1 MDQSRTK
8 KALKAENKK
17 LKVDAKALEAHVS
30 GLKFECDYLKEE
42 NQELKRVLK
51 QKELAEEENQELKRV
66 LKQKE
71 LAEEDAKLDHRL
83 ALAQIRDMKEEL
95 NMLRD
100 RALTNDTEIQE
111 LKRARGGAH

>member
-8 KALKAENKK
+8 KALKAENKM
-17 LKVDAKALEAHVS
+17 LKVDARALEAHVS
-30 GLKFECDYLKEE
+30 GLKFERDYLKEE

-71 LAEEDAKLDHRL
+71 LAEEDANLDHRL
-83 ALAQIRDMKEEL
+83 ALAEMRDMKDEL
-95 NMLRD
+95 NMLRR
-100 RALTNDTEIQE
+100 RALTNSTKIHE
-111 LKRARGGAH
+111 LQHALGGAH